1 MFVRTLAL
9 VALLGGCAGS
19 VDRVRGLV
27 ADAPDWYTER
37 RVEIRGEG
45 YPNVA
50 AIPRLDADT
59 RPGTDLNVEQDSLGM
74 AEVAFLAHPRAE
86 PASPTSTEEIYELQ
100 ASLMARFDPVST
112 PPNILTDEE
121 IEALRSVFDKYT
133 AGG

>member
-27 ADAPDWYTER
+27 ADAPEWYTER

-45 YPNVA
+45 YPNIA
-50 AIPRLDADT
+50 AIPRLDENT
-59 RPGTDLNVEQDSLGM
+59 RPGKNLNVEEDDLGA

-86 PASPTSTEEIYELQ
+86 PATPTATQDILQLQ
-100 ASLMARFDPVST
+100 AELMARFDPVST
-112 PPNILTDEE
+112 PPDILTDEE
-121 IEALRSVFDKYT
+121 IQALRSVFDKHT